1 MRPAAGVVAA
11 IVGPMSSPAQ
21 VARGARLPALPA
33 PLAMIAGALSVQ
45 LGGAVAVHAF
55 ARSTPLGVTFLR
67 SLFAAAILVLVVRS
81 LPRTR
86 AAWLAALPFGIV
98 MASMNACFYEAIER
112 LPLGAAVTIEFW
124 GPIAVAVATSHR
136 RTDLIWVALA
146 VAGVSLL
153 GQGFAEAQL
162 AGLAFIV
169 AAGGLWAVYIV
180 LGRRLA
186 HATTGAAG
194 LIPAC
199 AISAA
204 FLAAPGAASAG
215 TTLLEPRLI
224 ALCAV
229 LGLLGTAI
237 PYAIEMYALRRVPA
251 RTFSILLSMH
261 PAVAALVGAA
271 VLSQGLGVR
280 DAVAIACVIAASAGA
295 LASAARARTAQ

>member
-1 MRPAAGVVAA
+1 MV
-11 IVGPMSSPAQ
+11 
-21 VARGARLPALPA
+21 
-33 PLAMIAGALSVQ
+33 AGALSVQ

-67 SLFAAAILVLVVRS
+67 SLFATAILVVAVRS

-86 AAWLAALPFGIV
+86 AAWRAALPFAVV
-98 MASMNACFYEAIER
+98 MAFMNACFYEAIER

-124 GPIAVAVATSHR
+124 GPIAVAVATSRR

-146 VAGVSLL
+146 VAGVALL
-153 GQGFAEAQL
+153 GAGFAEAQL
-162 AGLAFIV
+162 GGLAFIA
-169 AAGGLWAVYIV
+169 AAGGLWAIYIV

-186 HATTGAAG
+186 HATAGALG

-204 FLAAPGAASAG
+204 VLAAPGIGSAG
-215 TTLLEPRLI
+215 SSLLDPKVLG
-224 ALCAV
+224 LCAV

-251 RTFSILLSMH
+251 RTFSVLLSMH

-271 VLSQGLGVR
+271 TLSQGLPLRHV
-280 DAVAIACVIAASAGA
+280 VAIACVVAASTGA
-295 LASAARARTAQ
+295 LASAARTPAAQ